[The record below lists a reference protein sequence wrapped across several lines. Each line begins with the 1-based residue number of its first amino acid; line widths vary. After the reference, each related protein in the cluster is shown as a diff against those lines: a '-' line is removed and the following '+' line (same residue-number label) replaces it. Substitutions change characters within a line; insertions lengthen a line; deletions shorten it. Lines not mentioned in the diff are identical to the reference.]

1 MNKKIIK
8 VIITLLLLGI
18 TGTVSIA
25 VTQKIL
31 INNETLSFEN
41 KRKDIFSDLD
51 GNYEFISGNNENY
64 ELKQTITELTKKTT
78 YLLLGDA
85 SVTFE
90 NSEDYYKR
98 HNDYLNLRYNPK
110 IPKNP
115 NSHLGIDITSQ
126 EYQDD
131 LLSGVS
137 VPGMF
142 LMLEE
147 LGIKYNS
154 YENIRVS
161 IVNND
166 IAISTISLPNVT
178 IKKQDVDNP
187 MKYIETKT
195 DLKIFYY
202 FKKLN
207 DEYKLLYLYGE
218 TNDDI
223 ISYSDKSNEKVGEL
237 TINDDYNSK
246 LKDIYDFSKAD
257 AIKENTLTKI
267 YNKNKQNIVFLN
279 SVYNMGTVTS
289 ANGFFINEG
298 LIATTY
304 NYIEKSLSK
313 AQKIIISDFSGNVYT
328 LDGIVTADEENDIA
342 ILKVKNKSQNNVE
355 IEKSAKYNIEEAVIT
370 LNSNFGIGLTAS
382 KGIIISKDNNDI
394 QMTLVET
401 EETQGSPIF
410 NNQGNVI
417 GMVNSKI
424 LNASTAFATDAEI
437 LEKYYNK
444 FSSEN
449 FNDIKYISFEKAK
462 ENYYIKYNEEKNINN
477 VPNDKWNEYLKVEN
491 AEENIDLKLVK
502 AIYKDGI
509 ISLRYKNDISNYVDT
524 MQFASTYRENLKNKG
539 YTEKIISNSKIIYE
553 SNKFRIV
560 VMKEFDYLI
569 IVMVRL

>member
-437 LEKYYNK
+437 LEKYYDK

>member
-110 IPKNP
+110 IPKDP

-142 LMLEE
+142 LMLGE

-437 LEKYYNK
+437 LEKYYDK

>member
-110 IPKNP
+110 IPKDP

-437 LEKYYNK
+437 LEKYYDK

>member
-18 TGTVSIA
+18 MGTVSIA
-25 VTQKIL
+25 VTQRIL

-51 GNYEFISGNNENY
+51 SNYEFISDNNENY
-64 ELKQTITELTKKTT
+64 ELKQIITELTKKTT

-85 SVTFE
+85 NVIFE

-98 HNDYLNLRYNPK
+98 HNDYLNLRYNPE
-110 IPKNP
+110 IPKDS
-115 NSHLGIDITSQ
+115 NSHLGIDINSQ

-166 IAISTISLPNVT
+166 IAISTISLPYVT

-267 YNKNKQNIVFLN
+267 YNKNKQNIVFMN
-279 SVYNMGTVTS
+279 SVYNMGIVTS

-313 AQKIIISDFSGNVYT
+313 AQQIIISDFSGNVYT
-328 LDGIVTADEENDIA
+328 LDGIVAVNEENDIA
-342 ILKVKNKSQNNVE
+342 ILKVKNKSQNNVDV
-355 IEKSAKYNIEEAVIT
+355 EKSTKYNIEDAVIT
-370 LNSNFGIGLTAS
+370 LNSNVGIGLTAS

-437 LEKYYNK
+437 LKKYYDK
-444 FSSEN
+444 FSSKD
-449 FNDIKYISFEKAK
+449 FNTYH
-462 ENYYIKYNEEKNINN
+462 
-477 VPNDKWNEYLKVEN
+477 LK
-491 AEENIDLKLVK
+491 KQK
-502 AIYKDGI
+502 RTI
-509 ISLRYKNDISNYVDT
+509 I
-524 MQFASTYRENLKNKG
+524 
-539 YTEKIISNSKIIYE
+539 
-553 SNKFRIV
+553 
-560 VMKEFDYLI
+560 
-569 IVMVRL
+569 

>member
-1 MNKKIIK
+1 M
-8 VIITLLLLGI
+8 
-18 TGTVSIA
+18 
-25 VTQKIL
+25 
-31 INNETLSFEN
+31 
-41 KRKDIFSDLD
+41 
-51 GNYEFISGNNENY
+51 
-64 ELKQTITELTKKTT
+64 
-78 YLLLGDA
+78 
-85 SVTFE
+85 
-90 NSEDYYKR
+90 
-98 HNDYLNLRYNPK
+98 
-110 IPKNP
+110 
-115 NSHLGIDITSQ
+115 
-126 EYQDD
+126 
-131 LLSGVS
+131 
-137 VPGMF
+137 
-142 LMLEE
+142 
-147 LGIKYNS
+147 
-154 YENIRVS
+154 
-161 IVNND
+161 
-166 IAISTISLPNVT
+166 
-178 IKKQDVDNP
+178 
-187 MKYIETKT
+187 
-195 DLKIFYY
+195 
-202 FKKLN
+202 
-207 DEYKLLYLYGE
+207 
-218 TNDDI
+218 
-223 ISYSDKSNEKVGEL
+223 
-237 TINDDYNSK
+237 
-246 LKDIYDFSKAD
+246 
-257 AIKENTLTKI
+257 
-267 YNKNKQNIVFLN
+267 
-279 SVYNMGTVTS
+279 
-289 ANGFFINEG
+289 
-298 LIATTY
+298 
-304 NYIEKSLSK
+304 SK

-437 LEKYYNK
+437 LEKYYDK

-449 FNDIKYISFEKAK
+449 SNDIKYISFEKAK

-477 VPNDKWNEYLKVEN
+477 VPNDKWNKYLKVEN

-553 SNKFRIV
+553 SNKFRII

>member
-110 IPKNP
+110 IPKDP

-437 LEKYYNK
+437 LEKYYDK

-449 FNDIKYISFEKAK
+449 SNDIKYISFEKAK

-477 VPNDKWNEYLKVEN
+477 VPNDKWNKYLKVEN

-553 SNKFRIV
+553 SNKFRII

>member
-110 IPKNP
+110 IPKDP